1 MRISDWSSDVCSS
14 DLTHAE
20 KIDYSCTNYSR
31 KAAPGSRWVYHTSD
45 TYILGTAMNARL
57 KALEGTGADIHA
69 DTLLGDI
76 LLPLGVSR
84 TADFTR
90 RTYDAVRQP
99 FTGWGLMWTRDDVAR
114 IGGFLAAGS
123 QSQAIVH
130 QGQDRKST

>member
-1 MRISDWSSDVCSS
+1 MIRLPPRS
-14 DLTHAE
+14 TR
-20 KIDYSCTNYSR
+20 T
-31 KAAPGSRWVYHTSD
+31 D
-45 TYILGTAMNARL
+45 TLFPYPTLFRSGTAMNARL

-123 QSQAIVH
+123 QSQAIV
-130 QGQDRKST
+130 QDRKSVV

>member
-1 MRISDWSSDVCSS
+1 
-14 DLTHAE
+14 
-20 KIDYSCTNYSR
+20 
-31 KAAPGSRWVYHTSD
+31 
-45 TYILGTAMNARL
+45 MNARL

-69 DTLLGDI
+69 DTVLGDI

-114 IGGFLAAGS
+114 IGGFLAAGR
-123 QSQAIVH
+123 QAQAVWP
-130 QGQDRKST
+130 QGPPDAAPQPGPPARRRPPEA

>member
-1 MRISDWSSDVCSS
+1 
-14 DLTHAE
+14 
-20 KIDYSCTNYSR
+20 
-31 KAAPGSRWVYHTSD
+31 
-45 TYILGTAMNARL
+45 MNERL

-123 QSQAIVH
+123 QSQASVH
-130 QGQDRKST
+130 QGQTGAPLPPDPPDPGPAPSAGPRHHNGLRAHA